1 MTRGFAR
8 ILVPTDFS
16 PPSDAALATAKA
28 LAAQFGASIHVIHVL
43 YDPYATPTYA
53 SDVFGYLPSGLKESW
68 RHDAQTHLDAFLTPA
83 ERAQFRVTTSVIFG
97 SPATAIVEYA
107 RENAMNLIVM
117 GTHGRGFVAHLLLG
131 SVAERVVRTAE
142 CPVLTV
148 RGTAA
153 ALATLSADAE
163 PARAA
168 VWRAAADREAGQPY
182 STLARPNFSMR

>member
-1 MTRGFAR
+1 MTRGFAS

-16 PPSDAALATAKA
+16 PPSGAALATARA

-43 YDPYATPTYA
+43 HDPCTTVAYA
-53 SDVFGYLPSGLKESW
+53 SDVYGYLPPGLKESW
-68 RHDAQTHLDAFLTPA
+68 QREAQTHLDAELTPA
-83 ERAQFRVTTSVIFG
+83 ERAQFRVTTRVVFG
-97 SPATAIVEYA
+97 SPARCIVDYA
-107 RENAMNLIVM
+107 RDNAINLIVM
-117 GTHGRGFVAHLLLG
+117 GTHGRGGVAHLLLG

-163 PARAA
+163 PARVA
-168 VWRAAADREAGQPY
+168 V
-182 STLARPNFSMR
+182 